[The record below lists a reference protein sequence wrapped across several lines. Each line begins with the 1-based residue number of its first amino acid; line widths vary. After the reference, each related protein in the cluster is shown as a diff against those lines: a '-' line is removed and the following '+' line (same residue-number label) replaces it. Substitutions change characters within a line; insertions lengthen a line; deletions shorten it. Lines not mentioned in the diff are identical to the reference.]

1 MLLSA
6 VSKSAVRELRV
17 GLGVGTEY
25 RYRHAKMYLYMH
37 AKQLLKAP
45 SWLEFDNKVTQ
56 IVSLKRKLC
65 AW

>member
-45 SWLEFDNKVTQ
+45 S
-56 IVSLKRKLC
+56 
-65 AW
+65 